1 MIERPRTV
9 VARVASAARARYA
22 LSCWNRLMYDE
33 PECELVSTPGGGNIF
48 YCRPDQ
54 GSFYVIAWA
63 AGRLVATTYRLGED
77 DEPPGGQLG
86 LAIGIR
92 DPSRVLKDAPAALRP
107 LIAQVV
113 EYPPSQRLA
122 SSGYWLSEGGS
133 EWPSEDW
140 VHGGLDMLGTHLWTL
155 DEGVVDQESQR
166 RSGFG
171 VLPLSFPDAAKSLA
185 ALVSAAEEG
194 PQPVSRGL
202 EEALLPEVD
211 WLRQALQ
218 ALPDLS
224 ARAANAVARLRTL
237 SIHWTSLHARVREI
251 ASV

>member
-1 MIERPRTV
+1 M
-9 VARVASAARARYA
+9 
-22 LSCWNRLMYDE
+22 CDE
-33 PECELVSTPGGGNIF
+33 PECELMSTPGGENIF

-54 GSFYVIAWA
+54 GSFYVIAWV
-63 AGRLVATTYRLGED
+63 AGGLVATTYRLGED

-86 LAIGIR
+86 LPIGMR
-92 DPSRVLKDAPAALRP
+92 NPSRFFEDAPAALRP

-122 SSGYWLSEGGS
+122 SSGYWLSQGQT

-155 DEGVVDQESQR
+155 DEGLVDQESQR

-171 VLPLSFPDAAKSLA
+171 VLPLSFPDAARSLA
-185 ALVSAAEEG
+185 ALASAAEEG
-194 PQPVSRGL
+194 PQPVSRDL
-202 EEALLPEVD
+202 EQALLPEVD

-224 ARAANAVARLRTL
+224 DRAANSVARLRTL
-237 SIHWTSLHARVREI
+237 SIHWTSLHARVRELTR
-251 ASV
+251 V